1 VTTLPEDDF
10 VNHFAADVD
19 PVLARVMY
27 AVQQPASGA
36 RVGLVARRSPRL
48 CAVAVAPALVTA
60 LAAGR
65 RGAGQGEGLG

>member
-27 AVQQPASGA
+27 AVQQPASSA
-36 RVGLVARRSPRL
+36 RVGLAARRS
-48 CAVAVAPALVTA
+48 
-60 LAAGR
+60 
-65 RGAGQGEGLG
+65 